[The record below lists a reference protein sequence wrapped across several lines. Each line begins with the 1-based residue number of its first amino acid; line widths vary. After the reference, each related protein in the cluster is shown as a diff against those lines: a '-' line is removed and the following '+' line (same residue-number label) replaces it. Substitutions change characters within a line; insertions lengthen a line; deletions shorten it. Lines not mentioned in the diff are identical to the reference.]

1 MSELQISLI
10 VLGIIVIVVVVAFNW
25 WQDRRIKRKVQ
36 DNLPVV
42 DEDPLLNDGQPSE
55 ARKEPGFGLNHLGLV
70 RSPKTPTTPT
80 TPTTTATTES
90 PTDPSDE
97 TEPLLTGKPIE
108 EPDLVA
114 EVVIEIDMPS
124 PVSGEQLL
132 PALRALRAVG
142 RRPVRV
148 FLQATDG
155 RLVTDIG
162 DDTLYLAV
170 HLAVQVANRSGAI
183 TAIEWSQIWGNA
195 QSLAEQLDAT
205 VDGPEQN
212 DVLEQ
217 AAHLDS
223 TCATL
228 DAQVGLTLLL
238 TTQRAVSDVIGSAKA
253 MGFIE
258 RSGQLAWIGNHG
270 LECFTLALGDSAPLN
285 ESVAG
290 VDSLTL
296 LLDVPRSPPSGESF
310 GYMLEI
316 ALELA
321 RRVGAEV
328 VDDQGKALATGADV
342 AIDEQLQ
349 TLYEQLEAAGL
360 AAGSDRA
367 RRVFA

>member
-10 VLGIIVIVVVVAFNW
+10 VLGIIVIVVVIAFNW
-25 WQDRRIKRKVQ
+25 WQDRRVKRKMQ
-36 DNLPVV
+36 DNLPIV
-42 DEDPLLNDGQPSE
+42 DDDPLLNGGQPSE
-55 ARKEPGFGLNHLGLV
+55 TRKEPGFGLDHLGLV
-70 RSPKTPTTPT
+70 SSSND
-80 TPTTTATTES
+80 TE
-90 PTDPSDE
+90 PVIEQGDE
-97 TEPLLTGKPIE
+97 TEPLQTGKPIE

-114 EVVIEIDMPS
+114 EVVIEIHLPS
-124 PVSGEQLL
+124 PVSGTDLL
-132 PALRALRAVG
+132 PALKTVRAVG

-155 RLVTDIG
+155 RLLTAIG
-162 DDTLYLAV
+162 EETLYLAI
-170 HLAVQVANRSGAI
+170 HLAVQIANRSGAI
-183 TAIEWSQIWGNA
+183 TAIEWSQVWGNA

-238 TTQRAVSDVIGSAKA
+238 PSQRAVSDVIGSAKA

-258 RSGQLAWIGNHG
+258 QSGQLAWIGNHG
-270 LECFTLALGDSAPLN
+270 LECFTLTLGDTEPLD

-290 VDSLTL
+290 VDRLTL
-296 LLDVPRSPPSGESF
+296 LLDVPRSPPSKESF
-310 GYMLEI
+310 GYMLEM

-321 RRVGAEV
+321 RRLGAEV
-328 VDDQGKALATGADV
+328 VDDQGKTLAPGAEA

-349 TLYEQLEAAGL
+349 TLYAQLEAAGL

>member
-10 VLGIIVIVVVVAFNW
+10 VLGIIVIVVVIAFNW
-25 WQDRRIKRKVQ
+25 WQDRRVKRKMQ

-42 DEDPLLNDGQPSE
+42 DDDPLLSDGQPGE
-55 ARKEPGFGLNHLGLV
+55 ARKEPGFGLGHLGLV
-70 RSPKTPTTPT
+70 DSSDDSEPTFDQS
-80 TPTTTATTES
+80 EGEGEGEGG
-90 PTDPSDE
+90 D
-97 TEPLLTGKPIE
+97 TEPLQTGKPIE

-114 EVVIEIDMPS
+114 EVVIEIHLPS
-124 PVSGEQLL
+124 PLSGSALL
-132 PALRALRAVG
+132 PALKALRSFG

-148 FLQATDG
+148 FLQVTDG
-155 RLVTDIG
+155 RLVTAIG
-162 DDTLYLAV
+162 EERLYLAI
-170 HLAVQVANRSGAI
+170 HLAVQIANRSGAI
-183 TAIEWSQIWGNA
+183 TAIEWSQVWGNA

-205 VDGPEQN
+205 LDGPEQN

-228 DAQVGLTLLL
+228 DTQVGLTLLL
-238 TTQRAVSDVIGSAKA
+238 PTQRAVSDVTGSAKA

-258 RSGQLAWIGNHG
+258 QSGQLAWIGNHG
-270 LECFTLALGDSAPLN
+270 LECFTLTLGDTEPLDD
-285 ESVAG
+285 SVAG
-290 VDSLTL
+290 VDRLTL
-296 LLDVPRSPPSGESF
+296 LLDVPRSPPSQDSF
-310 GYMLEI
+310 GYMLEM

-321 RRVGAEV
+321 RRLGAEV
-328 VDDQGKALATGADV
+328 VDDQGKPLAPGADA

-349 TLYEQLEAAGL
+349 TLYAQLEAAGL